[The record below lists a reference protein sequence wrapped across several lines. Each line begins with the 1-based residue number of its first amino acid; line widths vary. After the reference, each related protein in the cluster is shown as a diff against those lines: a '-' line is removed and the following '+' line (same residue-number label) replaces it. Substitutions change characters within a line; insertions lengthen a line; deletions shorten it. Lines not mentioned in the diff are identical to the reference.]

1 MSWQDEAKKIAAG
14 KWLRFD
20 AQTPEHVVTFV
31 GEPKKIE
38 KEGTQ
43 GDNKGVKYW
52 QMQFPVEVDDEPK
65 FLEPN
70 KSLLN
75 QLLEEDKEES
85 IMGATFRIKCIN
97 VTTKREWK
105 VKRLGA
111 QTSVSRTWNGN
122 DGNKDE
128 DVGDDPASQIIKK
141 MHEDKQKEKFMEK
154 AGITKEKRAKKPKA
168 PKEDVPVADDV
179 RKPEENSED
188 KESEME

>member
-14 KWLRFD
+14 KWLRFE

-75 QLLEEDKEES
+75 QLLEEDHEES
-85 IMGATFRIKCIN
+85 IIGATFRIKCIN
-97 VTTKREWK
+97 LTTKREWK

-111 QTSVSRTWNGN
+111 QATVSRTW
-122 DGNKDE
+122 DG
-128 DVGDDPASQIIKK
+128 
-141 MHEDKQKEKFMEK
+141 EDKEKEKFMEK
-154 AGITKEKRAKKPKA
+154 AGITKEKRTKKPKA
-168 PKEDVPVADDV
+168 PKEGVAVEDAI
-179 RKPEENSED
+179 RESEENSED
-188 KESEME
+188 KEREMEQTS